1 MHAKIHANED
11 RFLMSTLWP
20 AWQALIGEGEGG
32 IQAREREGRA
42 RGKISPRAA
51 IPLSLFSFSL
61 IFCQTKNIYSSSIYY
76 KKDSWKN

>member
-1 MHAKIHANED
+1 MHHASEEHALTQKRRQN
-11 RFLMSTLWP
+11 FTQMQTVFFISTLWS

-51 IPLSLFSFSL
+51 ISLSLFSFSL
-61 IFCQTKNIYSSSIYY
+61 SF
-76 KKDSWKN
+76 